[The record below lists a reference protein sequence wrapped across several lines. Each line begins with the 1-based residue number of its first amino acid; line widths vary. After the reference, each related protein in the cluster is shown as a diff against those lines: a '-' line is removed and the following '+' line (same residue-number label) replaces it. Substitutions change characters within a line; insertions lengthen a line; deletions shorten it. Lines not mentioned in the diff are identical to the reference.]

1 MIEVKQNNKNKTMKL
16 EDKET
21 KTTRKDIE

>member
-1 MIEVKQNNKNKTMKL
+1 MEL

-21 KTTRKDIE
+21 KTTRKYIEKMQNEKEENDTT